1 MLTRILLAALLA
13 PLLPNLSLAA
23 TLQFEDLGPTIGMNR
38 TIVRVSD
45 DGKRFLGTV
54 DYSTAVRWQVG
65 EDAVVLDP
73 LTSSSTDPVDQS
85 GDGEWAT
92 GRAGTVG
99 VRWRPDGTADAMDDL
114 VPGPATSFIQPNA
127 ISRDGQT
134 VVGVGGTSQ
143 FHHRAFVWTEAS
155 GTVNIHPFFGH
166 DYSRAL
172 DVSSDGSTV
181 VGCESINFNAS
192 FGNGQAFIWTPT
204 SGAIG
209 VTIPGY
215 SFSQATAVSDDGT
228 VVAGFV
234 SEGSSYQIFRWT
246 AATGAVLIGPGP
258 LASLDEEILLSADGS
273 TIYGGAV
280 DKPFYWTA
288 TLGFVSL
295 PTADARFTTGSSDGS
310 ILYGVRDRV
319 NSVTGIPFRWTSA
332 EGVVD
337 LLEFGG
343 SGSSTVVDTPADGSS
358 AVGMLRYPSGLQR
371 AVKWAPNV
379 TIGVQFCGP
388 AAPHS
393 ASPEGGLMA
402 LSGTNQRQF
411 AALELRAT
419 NLPLQSFG
427 FFIASDRDG
436 FVATPGGSDG
446 NLCLTGSIGRFVGPG
461 QAMSSGASGQ
471 FTLTID
477 PAQIPT
483 PNGPYAPYIGEP
495 YYFQAWFRDANP
507 TPTSNF
513 TDAVMVPV
521 F

>member
-393 ASPEGGLMA
+393 ASPDGGLMS
-402 LSGTNQRQF
+402 LSGTNLRQF